1 MNSVSCDDD
10 HAQFRNPLLPTHGV
24 LEVPCGTSIAENQ
37 LKAPVVDGLFRVG
50 SFYLILTS

>member
-1 MNSVSCDDD
+1 MNSVSCDND